1 MKTNLWLILSTV
13 LGSLLT
19 GTKNRR
25 NCNVIRVWNFR
36 IFKLYADER
45 I

>member
-13 LGSLLT
+13 LGSWLM
-19 GTKNRR
+19 GIKNRR

-36 IFKLYADER
+36 VLKLYADER